1 MNNSIEAGVEFS
13 YQGEHYLYTTVLDL
27 EHLLRQHETLPS
39 IHVTLARQHGVDT
52 YSYLYEVMQEEEIV
66 FSNPQGLAA
75 DYVINGEF
83 DLAALEANWQ
93 TAKAGLLL
101 QPIAAQQLGIS
112 DLEQHPALKN
122 ALIAAY
128 QLGRGV

>member
-27 EHLLRQHETLPS
+27 EHLLRQHEALPS

-93 TAKAGLLL
+93 TVKAGLLL